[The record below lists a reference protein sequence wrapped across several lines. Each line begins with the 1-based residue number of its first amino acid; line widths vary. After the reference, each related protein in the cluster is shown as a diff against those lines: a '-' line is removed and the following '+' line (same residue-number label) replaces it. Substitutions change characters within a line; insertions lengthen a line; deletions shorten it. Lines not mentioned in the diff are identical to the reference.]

1 MRKRRLWA
9 AALTVSM
16 LALTACGGKSEN
28 TDGQATVAGGT
39 TAGGTTAVEEE
50 EGTAE
55 PITFLTKDYY
65 IMPEMADMLSEQFK
79 EKTGAELKISHVPN
93 NNWEEKITATFV
105 SGSMPDIAR
114 LPADIYPFVKQDF
127 LVPLDEYIEGNPG
140 VKAVLEANPEVL
152 KPYQFFGKTYGM
164 SISNQKYMAMW
175 VRTDWLDQ
183 LGITMPAN
191 MEELENMLVLFR
203 DSDLDG
209 NGKQDTIPLTLSA
222 VLKDQDMFAASF
234 GTRNE
239 VFMKDGKAV
248 IPFVTEDYK
257 KYLDYMKHLYAE
269 NLIDLEMPTNTS
281 YGAVRTKFINS
292 EAGAIIMWDDIYD
305 TLKLGLEKGGMT
317 DASLEYINPYKTDS
331 GVFGM
336 SYYEADSPI
345 GITSQCKDPKRA
357 FDTFFTWFLTDPDAI
372 ISTSRGVEGY
382 SFDIVEGVC
391 VPNMD
396 NNGVGFR
403 GQSFPPVNTAF
414 EYPFTFDDITAKEY
428 ESITTLAEQGKSFG
442 SSVVTEIPSK
452 EFSSY
457 YNIKGDL
464 TAKATELYHNYVLG
478 NITYDEYLNNFNKYS
493 AEIGLEEIVAEINK

>member
-1 MRKRRLWA
+1 MRKRRLCA
-9 AALTVSM
+9 SVLAVSM
-16 LALTACGGKSEN
+16 LVLTACGGAKS
-28 TDGQATVAGGT
+28 GT
-39 TAGGTTAVEEE
+39 TGGEAGKETTAEVKGQTQETVE
-50 EGTAE
+50 A
-55 PITFLTKDYY
+55 ITFLTKDYY
-65 IMPEMADMLSEQFK
+65 IMPEMADKLSEQFK
-79 EKTGAELKISHVPN
+79 EKTGKELKISHVPN

-127 LVPLDEYIEGNPG
+127 LVPLDEYIEANPE
-140 VKAVLEANPEVL
+140 VKAVLEANPEVI

-164 SISNQKYMAMW
+164 SITNQKYMAMW
-175 VRTDWLDQ
+175 VRTDWLDK
-183 LGITMPAN
+183 LGITMPVN

-203 DSDLDG
+203 DNDLDG
-209 NGKQDTIPLTLSA
+209 NGKKDTIPLTLSA

-248 IPFVTEDYK
+248 VPFVTEDYK
-257 KYLDYMKHLYAE
+257 NYMDYMKHLYTE
-269 NLIDLEMPTNTS
+269 KLIDLEMPTNTS

-292 EAGAIIMWDDIYD
+292 EAGSIIMWDDIYD

-317 DASLEYINPYKTDS
+317 DASLEYIIPYKTDH
-331 GVFGM
+331 GAFGM
-336 SYYEADSPI
+336 SYYEADSK
-345 GITSQCKDPKRA
+345 TV
-357 FDTFFTWFLTDPDAI
+357 FDSFFTWFLTDPDAI

-382 SFDIVEGVC
+382 SFDVVDGVC
-391 VPNMD
+391 IPNMD

-428 ESITTLAEQGKSFG
+428 ESITSLADLGKNLG
-442 SSVVTEIPSK
+442 DLVVTEMPEK

-464 TAKATELYHNYVLG
+464 TAKVTELYHNYVLG
-478 NITYDEYLNNFNKYS
+478 NIEYEEYLNSFNKYAS
-493 AEIGLEEIVAEINK
+493 EIGLEEIIAEMNK